1 MKLRNAF
8 LGFALGGFA
17 LSGAQAD
24 DDGKLGAGDIRLEVI
39 GTYATGIFDDS
50 AAEIAAYDSRTQR
63 LFITNDATNMLDVL
77 DISDPTAP
85 GRQFGID
92 LSSLGSGVNSVA
104 VRDGVV
110 AVAVEADPKQD
121 PGTVGF
127 FDTDGNLLNSVQVGA
142 LPDMLTFTPNG
153 RFLLVANEGEPN
165 EEYTIDPEGSVS
177 IITMRH
183 DVENITQADVRT
195 AAFTRFNER
204 PIDPR
209 IRIFG
214 PGATVAQ
221 DLEPEY
227 IAVSRNSR
235 TAWVALQEN
244 NALAIVNIPRARVRR
259 LVGLGFKDHSVASNG
274 LDASNRDGAINIQ
287 PWPVHG
293 MFQPDGIAS
302 FKVRGREY
310 LISANEGDA
319 RDYDGFSEEARVG
332 DLILDPDVFPDAAT
346 LQQEENLGRL
356 KTTTASGDTDGD
368 GHFEKVFSYGG
379 RSYSIWDARGRI
391 VFDSGSQIERVTA
404 NLIPDDFNSNN
415 DENDSFD
422 SRSDDKGPEPEGV
435 TVGRVGARTYAF
447 VGLERVGGVVVVDVS
462 YPTAPRF
469 VEYVNNRDF
478 TGDAEL
484 GTAGDLG
491 PEGLL
496 FIRRRV
502 SPINAPLL
510 VVTNEVSG
518 TTTIY
523 KVNRVGGFGDDDLD
537 DDLDDEEDDGSED

>member
-17 LSGAQAD
+17 LSGAQAND
-24 DDGKLGAGDIRLEVI
+24 NGKFGAADIRLEVI

-195 AAFTRFNER
+195 ADFTRFNDR

-462 YPTAPRF
+462 YPTATRF